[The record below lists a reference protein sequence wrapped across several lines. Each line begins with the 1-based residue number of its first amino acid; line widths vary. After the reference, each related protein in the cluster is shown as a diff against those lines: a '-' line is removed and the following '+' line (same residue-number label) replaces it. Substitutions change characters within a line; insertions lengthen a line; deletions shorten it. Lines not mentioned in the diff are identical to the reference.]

1 MNMQLLPGKHFVRV
15 GSLTSIAT
23 LASVSSLKVVTV
35 LVTILIPDKYS
46 FQGKMSTHP
55 VDSQ

>member
-15 GSLTSIAT
+15 ESLTSIAT
-23 LASVSSLKVVTV
+23 RASVSSLNV
-35 LVTILIPDKYS
+35 VTILVTAHIPDKYS